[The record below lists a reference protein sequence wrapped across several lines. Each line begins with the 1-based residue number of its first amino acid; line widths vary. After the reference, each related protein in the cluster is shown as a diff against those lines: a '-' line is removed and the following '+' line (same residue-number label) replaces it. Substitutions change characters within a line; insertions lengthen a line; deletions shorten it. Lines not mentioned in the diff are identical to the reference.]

1 MALIS
6 TSEFKRGT
14 TVIFQGQPHQMVEVD
29 FVNPGKGSA
38 FFRTKM
44 KSLKTGRVVD
54 FTFKS
59 GETIE
64 DYAIRNEDMQYLYRE
79 GDDYFFMNQSSF
91 EQVSVP
97 RDVLG
102 MVANFLRE
110 GETYELLVHEA
121 EGVGIRPPKRAVV
134 TVTEAEIAARGNT
147 VQGVNKAVTVD
158 TGATV
163 QVPAFVKEGDRIA
176 VNPETSEYIERVND

>member
-1 MALIS
+1 MALIT

-14 TVIFQGQPHQMVEVD
+14 TIIFQGQPHQMVEVE

-38 FFRTKM
+38 FLRTKL
-44 KSLKTGRVVD
+44 KSLRTGRVVD

-59 GETIE
+59 GETVE
-64 DYAIRNEDMQYLYRE
+64 DYLIRNEDMQYLYQE
-79 GDDYFFMNQSSF
+79 GEDFFFMNQSTF
-91 EQVSVP
+91 EQVSMP
-97 RDVLG
+97 REVLG
-102 MVANFLRE
+102 NMANFLRE
-110 GETYELLVHEA
+110 GETYELLVHES
-121 EGVGIRPPKRAVV
+121 EGVGVRPPKRAVV

-147 VQGVNKAVTVD
+147 VQGVNKAVMVD

-176 VNPETSEYIERVND
+176 VNPETGDYIERVND

>member
-6 TSEFKRGT
+6 TNEFRRGV
-14 TVIFQGQPHQMVEVD
+14 TVVFQGQPHQMVDVE

-38 FFRTKM
+38 FYRTKM
-44 KSLKTGRVVD
+44 KNLRTGRVID

-64 DYAIRNEDMQYLYRE
+64 DYPIRNEDMQYLYAD
-79 GDDYFFMNQSSF
+79 GDEFFFMNQATF

-97 RDVLG
+97 RDILG
-102 MVANFLRE
+102 TVANFLRE

-134 TVTEAEIAARGNT
+134 TVTEATIAARGNT

-176 VNPETSEYIERVND
+176 VNPETGDYIERVND

>member
-38 FFRTKM
+38 FFRVKL
-44 KSLKTGRVVD
+44 KSLRTGRVVD

-64 DYAIRNEDMQYLYRE
+64 DYAIRNEDMQYLYQE
-79 GDDYFFMNQSSF
+79 SDAYFFMNQSTF

-176 VNPETSEYIERVND
+176 VNPETAEYIERVND

>member
-1 MALIS
+1 MAQIS
-6 TSEFKRGT
+6 TSDFKRGT
-14 TVIFQGQPHQMVEVD
+14 TVVFQGQPHQMTDVE

-44 KSLKTGRVVD
+44 KNLKTGRVLE

-64 DYAIRNEDMQYLYRE
+64 DYPIRNEDMQYLYAD
-79 GDDYFFMNQSSF
+79 GDDHYFMNQSTF

-97 RDVLG
+97 REVLG
-102 MVANFLRE
+102 TVANFLRE
-110 GETYELLVHEA
+110 GETYELLVHES
-121 EGVGIRPPKRAVV
+121 EGVGIRPPKRTVV

-147 VQGVNKAVTVD
+147 VQGVNKSVTVD
-158 TGATV
+158 TGTIV

-176 VNPETSEYIERVND
+176 VNPETGDYIERVND